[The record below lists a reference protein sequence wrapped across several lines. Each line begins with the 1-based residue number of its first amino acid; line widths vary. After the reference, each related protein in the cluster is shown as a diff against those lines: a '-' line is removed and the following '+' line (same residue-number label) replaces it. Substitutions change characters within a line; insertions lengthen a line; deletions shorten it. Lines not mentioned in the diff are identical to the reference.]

1 MTGWIVR
8 SKLSY
13 AKKKQK
19 KRKKKKER
27 KKTSPNFCLQPYQ
40 KKTNQKKPLPF
51 FFFVPLG
58 QFGGFF
64 LENGEE
70 VVFYYIVFVYLFE
83 IVDVQTGHV
92 YILLS
97 PTRSAREKMIGL
109 VLE

>member
-1 MTGWIVR
+1 MFAA
-8 SKLSY
+8 LP
-13 AKKKQK
+13 
-19 KRKKKKER
+19 
-27 KKTSPNFCLQPYQ
+27 KKTKP
-40 KKTNQKKPLPF
+40 KKSFL
-51 FFFVPLG
+51 FFVFFVFPLG

-70 VVFYYIVFVYLFE
+70 VAFYYIVFVYLFE

-97 PTRSAREKMIGL
+97 PTRSAREMMIGL